1 MALLE
6 TVKVG
11 YWDCRGLVHP
21 IILMLEYLEKPYEFQ
36 TPSPD
41 LIGPAPT
48 YDKELWYQAKA
59 TLLSG
64 YNFPNLPYYHDPNLG
79 LKITHSS
86 AIVMHLARTHGL
98 WPTQEEAIEAD
109 MLREELKDLISATTG
124 LCYDGHLTSKQ
135 INQYIEDTKG
145 RLELLNNMLQPHQSW
160 FLSDLSYI
168 DFLAYDIL
176 DHQRILFPDI
186 LDHKVDRLKV
196 FMERFESLATIS
208 NFMKSPRYRKFPL
221 WSERSF
227 LGRDENQLPK
237 L

>member
-64 YNFPNLPYYHDPNLG
+64 YKFPNLPYYHDPNLG

-86 AIVMHLARTHGL
+86 AIIMHIARTNGL
-98 WPTQEEAIEAD
+98 WPTEEETVEAD
-109 MLREELKDLISATTG
+109 MLREELKDLVSATTG
-124 LCYDGHLTSKQ
+124 LCYNGHLKSSQ

-145 RLELLNNMLQPHQSW
+145 RLDLLNNMLHPHQSW
-160 FLSDLSYI
+160 FLSNLSYI

-176 DHQRILFPDI
+176 DHQRILFPDV
-186 LDHKVDRLKV
+186 LDKVEKLKV
-196 FMERFESLATIS
+196 FMERFESLATVS
-208 NFMKSPRYRKFPL
+208 TFLKSSRYRKFPL